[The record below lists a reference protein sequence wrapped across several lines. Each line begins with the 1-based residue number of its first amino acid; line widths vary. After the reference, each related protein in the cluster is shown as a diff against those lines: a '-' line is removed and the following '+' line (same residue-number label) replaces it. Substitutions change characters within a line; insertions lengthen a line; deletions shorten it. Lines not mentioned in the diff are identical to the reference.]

1 LQSSHDKVF
10 GLLAVLNEPG
20 ETVPEFEAIRWQMR
34 QVAVY
39 AGSHEH
45 DYTEVLYFTQED
57 VIAALKHNY
66 HDHFWDV
73 GDFDT
78 PLEYWQECAR
88 NLYGRLY
95 WDAEHEQDE
104 PYEWGKY
111 REGLVSPQAG
121 ADGEQQ
127 RQLKA
132 AAAAAAAASGSRDA
146 PPPPADR
153 KRNKKGSSS
162 GGGGGGGGGAQ
173 TGGLQRVESRQEAMI
188 KEQMVIEKKVGLLD
202 MKVDDIARRQQT
214 MMDKM
219 DAILDSMSMKKR

>member
-57 VIAALKHNY
+57 VIAAFKHNY

-121 ADGEQQ
+121 RDGEQQ

-132 AAAAAAAASGSRDA
+132 AAATAASGSRDA
-146 PPPPADR
+146 SPPPADR
-153 KRNKKGSSS
+153 KRKKGSS
-162 GGGGGGGGGAQ
+162 GGGGGGGGAQ